1 MPEPEII
8 LASAIEAE
16 LLAIWA
22 FIAEDNAEAAGR
34 FVEAVY
40 ETFMFLAENAKVG
53 EPRAFHAPKLKGVR
67 SWPVSRFRN
76 YLIFYPPPSGRVFK
90 FFMCVTG
97 HGMSRDCLND
107 GRPPGCRGDATIF
120 YLIRWSVF
128 NWDGLQRVK
137 SSRWFER
144 LSNYQIPL

>member
-76 YLIFYPPPSGRVFK
+76 YLIFYPPPFR
-90 FFMCVTG
+90 TG
-97 HGMSRDCLND
+97 VQILHVCHGARD
-107 GRPPGCRGDATIF
+107 
-120 YLIRWSVF
+120 V
-128 NWDGLQRVK
+128 
-137 SSRWFER
+137 ER
-144 LSNYQIPL
+144 LFE